1 MKRVCRRSYNH
12 CMWEW
17 RRWVRES
24 GHPGLRYFLL
34 HIVCRETSGRAA
46 FQRIFSTVYIYFFYF
61 LLRIVCRKKNC
72 RGALPRNFS
81 FSILLFSLL
90 FLLSSPHCLSWNN
103 WASHISKNFLFLLF
117 FLYYFYFLPR
127 IVCRETSG
135 RAMFQ
140 LLEPLWTSV
149 SLLSFLSM
157 MAQTTYFLCVGR
169 FAYKRNLPP
178 SLPPFLICVSVP
190 SNCRSLLQDMWGIP
204 QCPTGASNKPFS
216 YRNIKCNG
224 SATGMTR

>member
-61 LLRIVCRKKNC
+61 LLRIVCREKNC

-81 FSILLFSLL
+81 FSILLF
-90 FLLSSPHCLSWNN
+90 P
-103 WASHISKNFLFLLF
+103 
-117 FLYYFYFLPR
+117 YYFYFLVH
-127 IVCRETSG
+127 IVCLETIG

-140 LLEPLWTSV
+140 RNFFCYFHLLFLLPTPNCLSWDKWASCV
-149 SLLSFLSM
+149 SGLGTTLNQRFPCKASFHSFQWWHKRL
-157 MAQTTYFLCVGR
+157 FCVGR

-178 SLPPFLICVSVP
+178 SLPSRLPLFLVCVSVP
-190 SNCRSLLQDMWGIP
+190 SNSRSLLQAM
-204 QCPTGASNKPFS
+204 
-216 YRNIKCNG
+216 
-224 SATGMTR
+224 

>member
-1 MKRVCRRSYNH
+1 MKRGCWRSYNL

-46 FQRIFSTVYIYFFYF
+46 FQRIFST
-61 LLRIVCRKKNC
+61 
-72 RGALPRNFS
+72 
-81 FSILLFSLL
+81 FSLL
-90 FLLSSPHCLSWNN
+90 FLLSTPQKIGQG
-103 WASHISKNFLFLLF
+103 AFKRIFLFLSTIFTFYSTLF
-117 FLYYFYFLPR
+117 VLKQLGEPCFKEISFVIFIYYFYFLLR

-157 MAQTTYFLCVGR
+157 MAQTTYFVCVGR

-216 YRNIKCNG
+216 CRNIKCDG
-224 SATGMTR
+224 SATGMAR

>member
-1 MKRVCRRSYNH
+1 MKYWARCVSKD
-12 CMWEW
+12 
-17 RRWVRES
+17 
-24 GHPGLRYFLL
+24 
-34 HIVCRETSGRAA
+34 
-46 FQRIFSTVYIYFFYF
+46 FF
-61 LLRIVCRKKNC
+61 
-72 RGALPRNFS
+72 
-81 FSILLFSLL
+81 IL
-90 FLLSSPHCLSWNN
+90 
-103 WASHISKNFLFLLF
+103 I
-117 FLYYFYFLPR
+117 YYFYFLLCIVCHEKLGKVRFKGFFYSYSTISTFYSTLFVLKQLGEPCFKEISFVIFIYYFYFLLR

-157 MAQTTYFLCVGR
+157 MAQTTYFVCVGR

-216 YRNIKCNG
+216 CRNIKCDG
-224 SATGMTR
+224 SATGMAR